1 MSPLAQA
8 VVLICVVALT
18 AALVGVLIALRRTA
32 QRAETVLAVVERE
45 IRPMATQLEAL
56 AEELRGLSRQATR
69 ELERVSVVV
78 RRVEEV
84 SLAVVRIAG
93 AVSTVTKLGR
103 LVGAATGLRKGF
115 DGFASRLRRRG

>member
-18 AALVGVLIALRRTA
+18 AALVGVLVALRRTA
-32 QRAETVLAVVERE
+32 KRAEAVLAVVERE

-69 ELERVSVVV
+69 ELERVSTVV
-78 RRVEEV
+78 RRVEDV
-84 SLAVVRIAG
+84 SLAVVQIAS
-93 AVSTVTKLGR
+93 AVGTVTKIGR
-103 LVGAATGLRKGF
+103 LVTAAAGLRRGL
-115 DGFASRLRRRG
+115 DVFASRLRRKR

>member
-18 AALVGVLIALRRTA
+18 ATLIGVLVALRRTA
-32 QRAETVLAVVERE
+32 KRAEAVLAVVERE

-69 ELERVSVVV
+69 ELERVSTVV
-78 RRVEEV
+78 RRVEDV
-84 SLAVVRIAG
+84 SVAVVQIAS

-103 LVGAATGLRKGF
+103 LVAAAAGLRRGL
-115 DGFASRLRRRG
+115 DVFASRLRRKR

>member
-32 QRAETVLAVVERE
+32 KRAEAVLTVVERE

-69 ELERVSVVV
+69 ELERVSTVV

-84 SLAVVRIAG
+84 SHAVVQIAG
-93 AVSTVTKLGR
+93 AVSTVTKVGR
-103 LVGAATGLRKGF
+103 LVAAAAGVRRGL
-115 DGFASRLRRRG
+115 DVFASRLRRRR